1 MRIDTAHYANEF
13 PRHHTEISRSCII
26 TSPFYHV
33 TKDERLSWRGAV
45 LVHEIAQDRATTL
58 TTETLEMN
66 WQWASRIVIEAMG
79 VGAGNEL
86 RWAPVVH

>member
-1 MRIDTAHYANEF
+1 MH
-13 PRHHTEISRSCII
+13 
-26 TSPFYHV
+26 
-33 TKDERLSWRGAV
+33 TKDERLSWRGAI
-45 LVHEIAQDRATTL
+45 LVHEIAQDRAMML